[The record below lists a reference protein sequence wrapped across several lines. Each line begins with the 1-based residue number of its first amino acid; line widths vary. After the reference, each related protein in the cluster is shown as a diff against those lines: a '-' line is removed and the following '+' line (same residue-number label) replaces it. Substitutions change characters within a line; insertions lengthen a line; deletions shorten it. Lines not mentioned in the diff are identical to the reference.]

1 MHCIACRALAGWAGP
16 SYDTF
21 LFISTFT
28 RRGGGTDHGGVP
40 QLDATRIRICILR
53 AGARP
58 RSRHTPGLCAWLDAG
73 RQEL

>member
-40 QLDATRIRICILR
+40 QLDATRICIL
-53 AGARP
+53 
-58 RSRHTPGLCAWLDAG
+58 
-73 RQEL
+73 

>member
-1 MHCIACRALAGWAGP
+1 MHCIACMALAGRAGP

-28 RRGGGTDHGGVP
+28 PD
-40 QLDATRIRICILR
+40 L
-53 AGARP
+53 
-58 RSRHTPGLCAWLDAG
+58 HTIAYVLYPGLCAWLDAG